1 MGDLK
6 QGEGGRD
13 LGGEGDRV
21 GDDDRQNRKSAERAG
36 ALPSTCATRV
46 QAKAG
51 QRGGAN
57 GGSRKAKDPTEA
69 SSTGG
74 NSNEQGMGQGG
85 REAEGTGIGQQ
96 MTAVEPAWLRTMR
109 ERYDQHDGTP
119 AGIVSRERNA
129 LTDVLTGVSV
139 VIKPQR
145 VPPCKKVAAVRI
157 KTKRKDN
164 GSGPGIRDKKAKPS
178 VPSGPSGPTA
188 RPAQPGAGAPGR
200 GRRHRDEDKDGGEVQ
215 QKRRRSER
223 QQPKGY
229 G

>member
-1 MGDLK
+1 M
-6 QGEGGRD
+6 
-13 LGGEGDRV
+13 V
-21 GDDDRQNRKSAERAG
+21 RA
-36 ALPSTCATRV
+36 
-46 QAKAG
+46 
-51 QRGGAN
+51 
-57 GGSRKAKDPTEA
+57 
-69 SSTGG
+69 
-74 NSNEQGMGQGG
+74 
-85 REAEGTGIGQQ
+85 
-96 MTAVEPAWLRTMR
+96 MR

-119 AGIVSRERNA
+119 AGIVRGRNA
-129 LTDVLTGVSV
+129 LTDVSV
-139 VIKPQR
+139 VIKTQR
-145 VPPCKKVAAVRI
+145 VPPCKKIDKVRI

-164 GSGPGIRDKKAKPS
+164 GSGPGKRDKKAKPS